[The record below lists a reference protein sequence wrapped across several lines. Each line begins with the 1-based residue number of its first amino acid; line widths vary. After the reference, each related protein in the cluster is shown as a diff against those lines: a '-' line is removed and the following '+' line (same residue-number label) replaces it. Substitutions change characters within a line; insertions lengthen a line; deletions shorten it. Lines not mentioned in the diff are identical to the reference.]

1 MRTAMRVLRIIS
13 PARLMRFVAGDPT
26 AWITGGAF
34 KGLNDHYLR
43 DIGLRRERPG
53 RPGRDPW
60 IL

>member
-1 MRTAMRVLRIIS
+1 MKVLRIIS

-26 AWITGGAF
+26 AGVVGNHRMF
-34 KGLNDHYLR
+34 SGLNDHYLR
-43 DIGLRRERPG
+43 DFGVRRERPG